1 MERVIE
7 KLEGLKL
14 QHPTDNNIDELLAHL
29 QRRPPPSWSALQDKF
44 GSLERDGIWISSA
57 ENNVALE
64 GLKMELDSSTN
75 TSSPDGRRD
84 IHIVQPPRQMSP
96 HPLLHSLSKDTRL
109 PLELLDSLN
118 QTYFLH
124 LLVNDPEKV
133 LPPGKSLLSVLSKP
147 HARESRDTELPTLQE
162 KVEEVIH
169 KAFWDEV
176 CLFADFGRLRFRNF
190 YEKSIHA
197 VVSEFS

>member
-1 MERVIE
+1 MERVIK

-14 QHPTDNNIDELLAHL
+14 QHPANSIIDELLSGL
-29 QRRPPPSWSALQDKF
+29 QRSPSPSWSALQDKF
-44 GSLERDGIWISSA
+44 GSLEQDGIWISST
-57 ENNVALE
+57 ENTAALE
-64 GLKMELDSSTN
+64 VLKKELDSSTN
-75 TSSPDGRRD
+75 TSSSNGQRD
-84 IHIVQPPRQMSP
+84 SGIVQPPPQMSP

-176 CLFADFGRLRFRNF
+176 CLLADFGHLVFRNF
-190 YEKSIHA
+190 YQKIYTCGS
-197 VVSEFS
+197 V